1 MKNTLYNAI
10 KLFFCNWNET
20 YISFA
25 ELEPPYNE
33 LTYCNEDGDNGEAY
47 CKEQT
52 EDEFTFCHKLLYVG
66 SCFMNN
72 EQVQECD
79 GICIP
84 KDVPCE
90 SDDDCKPIGSL
101 HSGQVFSS
109 CRNNICAY
117 GTAIAIA

>member
-1 MKNTLYNAI
+1 MD
-10 KLFFCNWNET
+10 
-20 YISFA
+20 
-25 ELEPPYNE
+25 PPYNE
-33 LTYCNEDGDNGEAY
+33 LTYCKVDGDNGEAY

-52 EDEFTFCHKLLYVG
+52 DDEFTFCHRLLSVG

-72 EQVQECD
+72 EQVEECD